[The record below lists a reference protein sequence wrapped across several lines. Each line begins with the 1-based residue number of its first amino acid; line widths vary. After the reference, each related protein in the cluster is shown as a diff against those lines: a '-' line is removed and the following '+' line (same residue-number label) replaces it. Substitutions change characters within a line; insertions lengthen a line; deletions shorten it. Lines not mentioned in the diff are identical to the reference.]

1 MMKQSCHNICG
12 YKVCLT
18 RKPIKHIYLRIN
30 RETSDLRVSAPVR
43 VGLSEIENFIRL
55 KKSWIDRRL
64 KQAEPLREKTVTAFA
79 DGQRLLYR
87 GRPYL
92 LKISQPD
99 NTIKITEQNQE
110 LIFHLPATADEA
122 LKHELFLVICT
133 DYLNSVIP
141 DLLETWQRRIGASI
155 NEWRLKTMKTR
166 WGSCNIQQK
175 RIWLNRNLGMY
186 AVEEI
191 EYVIVHELIHLLE
204 RYHNERFYRFMDR
217 YLPDWRKRKSRLNNP
232 ANFFE

>member
-64 KQAEPLREKTVTAFA
+64 KLAATRRDKTLSAFA
-79 DGQRLLYR
+79 DGQQLLYQ
-87 GRPYL
+87 GRAYQ
-92 LKISQPD
+92 IR
-99 NTIKITEQNQE
+99 IVEQDRTSLSVQQQE
-110 LIFHLPATADEA
+110 LVFFVPSTTDEG
-122 LKHELFLVICT
+122 LKQQLFLNVCT
-133 DYLNSVIP
+133 DYLNSIIP
-141 DLLETWQRRIGASI
+141 ELLRIWQQQIGVSI
-155 NEWRLKTMKTR
+155 SEWRLKTMKTR

-175 RIWLNRNLGMY
+175 RIWLNRNLGQY

-204 RYHNERFYRFMDR
+204 RNHNERFYGFMDQ
-217 YLPDWRKRKSRLNNP
+217 YLPYWRKRKTRLNNP
-232 ANFFE
+232 DKIF

>member
-64 KQAEPLREKTVTAFA
+64 KLAATRRDKTLSAFA
-79 DGQRLLYR
+79 NGQQLLYQ
-87 GRPYL
+87 GRAYQ
-92 LKISQPD
+92 IR
-99 NTIKITEQNQE
+99 IVEQDRTSLSVQQQE
-110 LIFHLPATADEA
+110 LVFFVPSTTDEG
-122 LKHELFLVICT
+122 LKQQLFLNVCT
-133 DYLNSVIP
+133 DYLNSIIP
-141 DLLETWQRRIGASI
+141 ELLRIWQQQIGVSI
-155 NEWRLKTMKTR
+155 SEWRLKTMKTR

-175 RIWLNRNLGMY
+175 RIWLNRNLGQY

-204 RYHNERFYRFMDR
+204 RNHNERFYGFMDQ
-217 YLPDWRKRKSRLNNP
+217 YLPYWRKRKTRLNNP
-232 ANFFE
+232 DKIF